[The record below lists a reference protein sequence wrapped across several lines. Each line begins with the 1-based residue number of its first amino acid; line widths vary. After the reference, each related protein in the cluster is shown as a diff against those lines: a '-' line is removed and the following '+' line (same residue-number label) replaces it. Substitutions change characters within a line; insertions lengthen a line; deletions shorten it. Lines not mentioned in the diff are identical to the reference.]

1 MLFHQQFILTLR
13 LVLLSGL
20 LSSAFLLTSCAS
32 VNSLLGHKPSPLP
45 LRLIDTPDSRF
56 VSVHAYES
64 SGKLRISGAVYGSKT
79 KLGHIDF
86 ELLDRNGGIVS
97 SSKIYIYPSYRLIG
111 GPDNSYFASSFP
123 LDVAA
128 KATEIR
134 VVFHRI
140 SHSSKT
146 Q

>member
-1 MLFHQQFILTLR
+1 MLFHQQLILTLR
-13 LVLLSGL
+13 LLLLSGL
-20 LSSAFLLTSCAS
+20 LSSACLLTSCAS
-32 VNSLLGHKPSPLP
+32 VSALLGHKAASLP
-45 LRLIDTPDSRF
+45 VRFTDSYDSRLISLHTFEAFGR
-56 VSVHAYES
+56 
-64 SGKLRISGAVYGSKT
+64 LRITGMAAGSKT

-97 SSKIYIYPSYRLIG
+97 SSKTYIYPSYRLIG
-111 GPDNSYFASSFP
+111 GPDNYYFASSFP

-140 SHSSKT
+140 SHGP
-146 Q
+146 QMQ

>member
-1 MLFHQQFILTLR
+1 MLFHQQFILTTR

-20 LSSAFLLTSCAS
+20 FFSACLLTSCAS
-32 VNSLLGHKPSPLP
+32 FNALLGHKSSPLP

-56 VSVHAYES
+56 VSVHAYEA
-64 SGKLRISGAVYGSKT
+64 SGKLRVSGEVYGSRT

-97 SSKIYIYPSYRLIG
+97 SSKTYIYPSYRVIG
-111 GPDNSYFASSFP
+111 SPENSYFVTSFP
-123 LDVAA
+123 LDLAA

-140 SHSSKT
+140 SHSSET

>member
-1 MLFHQQFILTLR
+1 MLFHQKFILTLR

-20 LSSAFLLTSCAS
+20 LSSACLLMSCAS
-32 VNSLLGHKPSPLP
+32 VNALLVHKPSPLP

-56 VSVHAYES
+56 VSVHAYEA
-64 SGKLRISGAVYGSKT
+64 SGKLRVCGAVYGSKT

-97 SSKIYIYPSYRLIG
+97 SSKIYIYASHRVIG
-111 GPDNSYFASSFP
+111 SPENPYFSTSFP

>member
-20 LSSAFLLTSCAS
+20 LFSACMLTSCAS
-32 VNSLLGHKPSPLP
+32 VNALLGHKPSPLP
-45 LRLIDTPDSRF
+45 LRMIDTPDSRF
-56 VSVHAYES
+56 VSVHAYEA
-64 SGKLRISGAVYGSKT
+64 SGKLRVSGEVYGSRT

-86 ELLDRNGGIVS
+86 ELLDMNGGIVS
-97 SSKIYIYPSYRLIG
+97 SSKTYIYPSYRVIG
-111 GPDNSYFASSFP
+111 SPENSYFVTSFP
-123 LDVAA
+123 LDLAA

-140 SHSSKT
+140 SHSSET